1 MEPNPNMAY
10 VKQKEH
16 ESDKLEES
24 WKQELSGMSRLWQ
37 TLEVPGK
44 PSSPTRALIQTS
56 RLNLRPRPVNSVT
69 GEIMHRTE
77 TPRRITWFGMTDRGM
92 IRERNE
98 DGFSILDLGEKTL
111 FMVADGMG
119 GHDAGDVASRVA
131 LETVCKMVR
140 EIEIQDQ
147 NDDLLKFVELAVQQA
162 NTAVQEEATLRGCDM
177 GTTLSM
183 AFVADDVAYIASV
196 GDSRVYW
203 IENGT
208 VTQITQDHSLVAK
221 LVEAG
226 KLAKDEA
233 RGHPKANVL
242 YRAIG
247 NTGAVTVD
255 TFRIPLQEGGTLML
269 CSDGLWGEVTDEDI
283 QRICTQEEEARAAS
297 SRLVQMANENGG
309 KDNITIVVV
318 KVS

>member
-1 MEPNPNMAY
+1 MDPKMAY
-10 VKQKEH
+10 VKQKEQ
-16 ESDKLEES
+16 ESDKLEERR
-24 WKQELSGMSRLWQ
+24 WQELSAQRRLWQ

-44 PSSPTRALIQTS
+44 PSGPTRPLIQTS
-56 RLNLRPRPVNSVT
+56 RLNPRPGPVDSAI
-69 GEIMHRTE
+69 GEIMRRTE
-77 TPRRITWFGMTDRGM
+77 TPRPITWFGMTDRGM

-140 EIEIQDQ
+140 ELEIQDQ
-147 NDDLLKFVELAVQQA
+147 NDDLLKFVEHAVQQA
-162 NTAVQEEATLRGCDM
+162 NTAVQEEAALSGCDM
-177 GTTLSM
+177 GTTL
-183 AFVADDVAYIASV
+183 AIALVAEDVAYIASV

-208 VTQITQDHSLVAK
+208 LTQITQDHSLVAK

-233 RGHPKANVL
+233 RGHPKANLL

-247 NTGAVTVD
+247 NTGTVTVD
-255 TFRIPLQEGGTLML
+255 TFRIPLHEGGTLML
-269 CSDGLWGEVTDEDI
+269 CSDGLWGDVADEDI
-283 QRICTQEEEARAAS
+283 QRICTQEQEARVAG